1 MLSGIRLGV
10 VVVTHADRGCFDNGD
25 VWFVQSNYGVKRK
38 LILAS
43 TCNYRHNQEKV
54 FYCLLMKYRY
64 EHLENYPGTSEVRKN
79 SQVSSSSAS
88 THPPQHRISSR
99 GKRAGTVARRGRHRE
114 SSGAS
119 VTGREAADYRPPTR
133 GKPQAEPVHGDDR
146 VNYHAR
152 EKAGDRQHPVRGRHS
167 IADRSRHSVVRPRRV
182 SSRVSAAGSIRRHHH
197 LHAGKT
203 NSTGGRYHSRSSLVS
218 HTSASPSLFK
228 SNGHFKRRVSFNH
241 TSSLNN
247 RHARAGESVASKI
260 PLQCNVWVDD
270 ERGTRAQA
278 VGFDREDTPR
288 FELGPE
294 IFIPKGRKE
303 GIDITKR
310 RSAFVDDRMATDR
323 KSIRV
328 SQPNQRAYHANEQQD
343 AERRR
348 MVSEELEAACD
359 RAFGSLGS
367 LETLSTVRSIC
378 ETGNTS
384 SHTVDSAEFANLTVS
399 SAAATVRTQQSR
411 RDADDRPLPTLPPE
425 ALIRKCSNG
434 RSTLRIFDD
443 DEADPDKGYLDDV
456 LEHFD
461 KLMERPIS
469 FVLPTNQPRAIS
481 QGGRPLNL
489 ASTNNAIPI
498 PHTIEKEGIAKL
510 GAQNQGLGI
519 TRGGVGGKSR
529 VVSAPPNRNVSLAS
543 RHPHRQSDIPT
554 GVDKFEP
561 APLRIRPK
569 SVVNRHVPID
579 RAGDGGRNSKHLSQ
593 LPVVKDESAGFDTEL
608 ILPSAHGGGRQ
619 SLKLVNDE
627 TRAVAVKV
635 NPVMSGALMAPA
647 VNPLAKEVKK
657 KRSFFDVLK
666 GRNKLAP
673 EPKDPVVEEIIVGGT
688 KGTFGR
694 RSGNLL
700 KRWASRDA
708 GGLLAF
714 GASNGM
720 VTWLI
725 RNLLSNGGVFGVY

>member
-1 MLSGIRLGV
+1 
-10 VVVTHADRGCFDNGD
+10 
-25 VWFVQSNYGVKRK
+25 
-38 LILAS
+38 
-43 TCNYRHNQEKV
+43 
-54 FYCLLMKYRY
+54 MKYRY
-64 EHLENYPGTSEVRKN
+64 DHLENYPGTSEERKN
-79 SQVSSSSAS
+79 SQASSSSTS
-88 THPPQHRISSR
+88 THLPQHRISSR

-114 SSGAS
+114 NSSAS
-119 VTGREAADYRPPTR
+119 VTGCEAVDYRPPTR
-133 GKPQAEPVHGDDR
+133 GKPQAEPVHGDDH

-152 EKAGDRQHPVRGRHS
+152 EKAGDRLRSMRGRNS
-167 IADRSRHSVVRPRRV
+167 VADHCSRNSVVRPGRV
-182 SSRVSAAGSIRRHHH
+182 SSRVSATGSIRRHHH

-203 NSTGGRYHSRSSLVS
+203 NSAGGRYRSRSSLVS

-241 TSSLNN
+241 TTSLNN
-247 RHARAGESVASKI
+247 RHARAGGSVASKN
-260 PLQCNVWVDD
+260 PPQGTVWVDD

-294 IFIPKGRKE
+294 AFAPKGRKE
-303 GIDITKR
+303 GIDPTKR
-310 RSAFVDDRMATDR
+310 RSAFMNDGMATNG
-323 KSIRV
+323 KSVRA
-328 SQPNQRAYHANEQQD
+328 SQPNRRAYYANEQED

-367 LETLSTVRSIC
+367 LKTLSTVRSVC

-399 SAAATVRTQQSR
+399 SATATVRTQQSR
-411 RDADDRPLPTLPPE
+411 GDAGDRPLPTLPPE

-469 FVLPTNQPRAIS
+469 FALPSNQPRAIS

-489 ASTNNAIPI
+489 ASGKNTIPM

-519 TRGGVGGKSR
+519 TRGGVGGRSR
-529 VVSAPPNRNVSLAS
+529 VVSAPPNRNVSLAG
-543 RHPHRQSDIPT
+543 RHSDRRSDIPT
-554 GVDKFEP
+554 HADRFEP

-579 RAGDGGRNSKHLSQ
+579 RAGDGGKNSKHLSQ
-593 LPVVKDESAGFDTEL
+593 LPVVRDESVGFDPEL
-608 ILPSAHGGGRQ
+608 ILPSAHGNERQ

-627 TRAVAVKV
+627 TRCIATKV
-635 NPVMSGALMAPA
+635 NPVMSGALVATV

-666 GRNKLAP
+666 GKNKIAP
-673 EPKDPVVEEIIVGGT
+673 EPKDPVIEEIVVGGT

-694 RSGNLL
+694 RSGGLL

-720 VTWLI
+720 AACFI
-725 RNLLSNGGVFGVY
+725 RHLLSNSCVFRVYQRADRYY